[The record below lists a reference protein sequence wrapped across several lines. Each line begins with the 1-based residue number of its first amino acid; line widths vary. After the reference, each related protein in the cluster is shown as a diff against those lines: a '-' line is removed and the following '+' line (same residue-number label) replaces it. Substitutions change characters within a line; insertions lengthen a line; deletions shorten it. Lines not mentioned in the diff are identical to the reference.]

1 MDKKYVNS
9 IVHLFNTISSIVL
22 NFYVELI
29 KLPSDVLLGTLLPQ
43 FAKT

>member
-9 IVHLFNTISSIVL
+9 IVHLSNTISSIVL
-22 NFYVELI
+22 NFYI